1 MFRLDTNIQI
11 FPCLYA
17 LCWSRFID
25 SLDFSCS
32 IPVSFLLLIKTR
44 CQTMSLLLECVR
56 HVENDLGFPMQALRA
71 KLIVAL
77 GKKLPMRCWSLLF
90 TSPNLKALC
99 GQECNRLDVQ
109 ERWIHPQVLPLVS
122 QGSENGLSGWP
133 ARVAASLYNLPQL
146 CDQRL

>member
-11 FPCLYA
+11 FPCLFA

-32 IPVSFLLLIKTR
+32 IPVSFLLLIKTC

-77 GKKLPMRCWSLLF
+77 GKKLPMRC
-90 TSPNLKALC
+90 
-99 GQECNRLDVQ
+99 
-109 ERWIHPQVLPLVS
+109 
-122 QGSENGLSGWP
+122 
-133 ARVAASLYNLPQL
+133 
-146 CDQRL
+146 